1 MSVVVEGR
9 VLKGLVVA
17 EVLSRWPQVIPVFLS
32 HRMACVGCAA
42 APFETVA
49 EVAGI
54 YGLPLD
60 SFLDELL
67 EAMKSP
73 RHGTSSRDE

>member
-1 MSVVVEGR
+1 MVKDRHLEGLT
-9 VLKGLVVA
+9 VS
-17 EVLSRWPQVIPVFLS
+17 EVLGRWPQAIPVFLS

-54 YGLPLD
+54 YGLPLEG
-60 SFLDELL
+60 FLDELI
-67 EAMKSP
+67 EAIGQE
-73 RHGTSSRDE
+73 RF